1 MGTSRRRSIH
11 HGDARSC
18 RCCISQIPAGRH
30 HAVSGRERR
39 GHQEPVG
46 RGGARDVKRD
56 YRAFLRWGA
65 LSRVRSM
72 VSSVSASGMARHLG
86 VMAAPSPSRSSH
98 CSRSSHGPHQPPR
111 PKPIHV
117 HSLPPRLG
125 VGCRTARLLPGSA
138 LFLAFLHHGLRS
150 CICHL
155 CRFAWIMPSC
165 ASLRSVSSSGINSGQ
180 RSHRKSIQ
188 QCGRPI

>member
-72 VSSVSASGMARHLG
+72 VSSVSASGMGRHLG

-117 HSLPPRLG
+117 HLLPQRLG
-125 VGCRTARLLPGSA
+125 SDAVPPVFCLAQRCFWRSFIMACAAAYAICAASPG
-138 LFLAFLHHGLRS
+138 
-150 CICHL
+150 L
-155 CRFAWIMPSC
+155 CPPAPPC
-165 ASLRSVSSSGINSGQ
+165 AVS
-180 RSHRKSIQ
+180 RRAA
-188 QCGRPI
+188 